1 MLHHPMDHSTCQT
14 ADPLPRI
21 IAPAAAAG
29 PPPASRPADPA
40 TTANPDHADWPRL
53 GRQFIDYLNVEC
65 GLAANTIEAY
75 WRDLRE
81 FIAFLD
87 DRDICSAVHLST
99 QLVRGHLVRL
109 SERGLA
115 LSSIARH
122 LVTVKM
128 FLRYLFMIGA
138 LAEDAASLLETPKKW
153 HRLPNTLRPRQV
165 EAILGAPH
173 PGDPFY
179 SRDRAIL
186 ETLYATGMR
195 VSELAGLKLG
205 DINLEV
211 GYVRCFGKGG
221 RERIIPLGSHAVEA
235 LRAYIRGLRQVLA
248 ESAGRVDAVF
258 LSRTGL
264 PLDRTNLWRLVTRYA
279 AAAGIQQTVSP
290 HTLRHCFA
298 THLLEG
304 GADLRVVQEL
314 LGHADVA
321 TTQIY
326 THVDGSRLKSIHQKF
341 HPRQ

>member
-1 MLHHPMDHSTCQT
+1 MNTVAPAVFSLERPLNDVMNHPTCQPPDSLCT
-14 ADPLPRI
+14 TR
-21 IAPAAAAG
+21 AAAE
-29 PPPASRPADPA
+29 
-40 TTANPDHADWPRL
+40 TDHADWPRL
-53 GRQFIDYLNVEC
+53 GRQFIDYLHVEC
-65 GLAANTIEAY
+65 GLAKNTIEAY

-87 DRDICSAVHLST
+87 DRDICSTVHVST

-109 SERGLA
+109 SERSLA

-122 LVTVKM
+122 LVSIKM

-153 HRLPNTLRPRQV
+153 QRLPNTLRPRQV
-165 EAILGAPH
+165 EAILGAPQ
-173 PGDPFY
+173 PGEPFY
-179 SRDRAIL
+179 ARDRAII

-195 VSELAGLKLG
+195 VSELAGLHLG

-235 LRAYIRGLRQVLA
+235 LRNYIRGLRQVLA
-248 ESAGRVDAVF
+248 EAAGPVEAVF
-258 LSRTGL
+258 LSRTGRA
-264 PLDRTNLWRLVTRYA
+264 LDRTNVWRLVSRYA
-279 AAAGIQQTVSP
+279 AAAGISASVGP

-298 THLLEG
+298 THMLEG

-326 THVDGSRLKSIHQKF
+326 THVDGSRLKSIHQRF